1 MPTHLEL
8 ALQQIESWPVPH
20 PVAAVVGSEG
30 TIATHGDLDYR
41 GPWASVTKMF
51 TAYAVL
57 MAVQDGDV
65 DLNDAYGPEGATV
78 AHLLAHA
85 SGLPFEGAVPIAA
98 PGSKRIYSN
107 RGFDLLGQLIE
118 ERTGYRYP
126 AYIQLQIAE
135 PLGIET
141 HLSGRPSEGLN
152 GGIESLAAFALEL
165 LEPTLL
171 DRSLYRLAT
180 TVAYPGL
187 SGVLPGIGRFDPL
200 DWGLGFELKN
210 SKVPHWT
217 GTTNSPCTFGH
228 FGGSGSFVWV
238 DLQAGIA
245 LCSLSGHQ
253 FGDWALDAWPRL
265 SDDALEGFRRD
276 RG

>member
-1 MPTHLEL
+1 MPT
-8 ALQQIESWPVPH
+8 
-20 PVAAVVGSEG
+20 
-30 TIATHGDLDYR
+30 
-41 GPWASVTKMF
+41 
-51 TAYAVL
+51 VL
-57 MAVQDGDV
+57 KVRPLPTCSPMP
-65 DLNDAYGPEGATV
+65 L
-78 AHLLAHA
+78 
-85 SGLPFEGAVPIAA
+85 GLPFEGAVPIAA

-171 DRSLYRLAT
+171 DRSLYNVGHHSCFSGAERRAC
-180 TVAYPGL
+180 PG
-187 SGVLPGIGRFDPL
+187 SAASTPWTGASDSSSRDG
-200 DWGLGFELKN
+200 
-210 SKVPHWT
+210 KVPHWT
-217 GTTNSPCTFGH
+217 GSKNSPATFGH
-228 FGGSGSFVWV
+228 FGGSGSFIWV

-265 SDDALEGFRRD
+265 SDEVLLVASTS
-276 RG
+276 